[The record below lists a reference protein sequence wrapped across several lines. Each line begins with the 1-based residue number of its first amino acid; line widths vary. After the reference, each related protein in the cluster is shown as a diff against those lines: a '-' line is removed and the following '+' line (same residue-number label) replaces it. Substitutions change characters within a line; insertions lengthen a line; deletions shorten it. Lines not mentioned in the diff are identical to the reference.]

1 MTPFETVARL
11 LRRVPVT
18 AVFIVAIALATGQ
31 QIWAVASRARA
42 EFDTRATVAAEAAA
56 AYVSQAL
63 SSITLAFQALDG
75 EPSTSSIV
83 LTQTPAEIH
92 LALRRVQ
99 NSTAL
104 IQGLGF
110 IDAQGKVLVTAS
122 SLTPPRI
129 DLSDRAYF
137 AFHRDN
143 RTTALRIDRPFVSR
157 PDNLV
162 GIPVS
167 MRAETAAGAFDGLVA
182 ARLDPAIFSG
192 FFSKLGAEAVSLVDA
207 DGVLYA
213 RHPAVDLIAAEA
225 RPLAD
230 FTGDGA
236 FVVKSR
242 NGPSLIGH
250 SVPVPGSG
258 LFVRAAYSE
267 STLYEALLRR
277 LAAPLLIGLVAAG
290 LVLFVSSVVRDR
302 TRRLAAVISSTAA
315 GERAARDEA
324 SHFRADARSKSDF
337 LAHMGHELR
346 TPLNAIIGFSEVIS
360 TDAMK
365 LGTPARYREY
375 ADDIRFSADHLLGVI
390 NRVLDM
396 SKIEAG
402 KWVIVPGKVSSAR
415 LIGAVVHLA
424 QQRAAREQVTIDT
437 RAAVADIE
445 FIGDERTLVQLLLN
459 LVINAIKFAGDD
471 RLVRIA
477 CTRLPDGVEFT
488 VTDKGRGMTQADAA
502 RALRPFETAHDEK
515 ARAKSDTGLGL
526 PLAYLFAEL
535 HGGTLELES
544 APGKGTCARVRLPAR
559 PPAEPATLRD

>member
-18 AVFIVAIALATGQ
+18 AVFIVAVALATAQ

-42 EFDTRATVAAEAAA
+42 EFDNRATIAAEAAA

-63 SSITLAFQALDG
+63 GSITLAFQALDG
-75 EPSTSSIV
+75 EPSTAAIV
-83 LTQTPAEIH
+83 FTQTPAEIH

-99 NSTAL
+99 ASMAL

-122 SLTPPRI
+122 SRTPPRI

-143 RTTALRIDRPFVSR
+143 KSDGLRVDRPFVSR
-157 PDNLV
+157 PDNIV

-167 MRAETAAGAFDGLVA
+167 MRAEAIDGTFDGLVA

-213 RHPAVDLIAAEA
+213 RYPAVNLIAAEA

-230 FTGDGA
+230 FTGNGA
-236 FVVKSR
+236 FVVKAN

-258 LFVRAAYSE
+258 LFVRAAYFE
-267 STLYEALLRR
+267 STLYETLLRR
-277 LAAPLLIGLVAAG
+277 ISAPLLMGLVAAG
-290 LVLFVSSVVRDR
+290 LVLFVSSVIRER
-302 TRRLAAVISSTAA
+302 TRRLTAAISSSTA

-324 SHFRADARSKSDF
+324 SRFRADARSKSDF

-402 KWVIVPGKVSSAR
+402 KWVIVPGKVSSAG
-415 LIGAVVHLA
+415 LIGTVVHLA
-424 QQRAAREQVTIDT
+424 QQRAEREQVMIDT
-437 RAAVADIE
+437 RDAGTDIE
-445 FIGDERTLVQLLLN
+445 FVGDERTLVQLLLN
-459 LVINAIKFAGDD
+459 LVINAIKYAGDD
-471 RLVRIA
+471 RTVRIGCA
-477 CTRLPDGVEFT
+477 RLADGVEFT
-488 VTDKGRGMTQADAA
+488 VTDKGRGMTQADAL
-502 RALRPFETAHDEK
+502 RVLRPFETAHDEN

-526 PLAYLFAEL
+526 PLARLFAEL
-535 HGGTLELES
+535 HGGTLALET
-544 APGKGTCARVRLPAR
+544 APGRGTCARVRLPAR